1 MKLGMWLVMVL
12 AAVGC
17 GGGTPTS
24 PSGQAEA
31 VTWTVDGQSF
41 TATSNGRGA
50 LRSGAFLSLVG
61 SQCSSGAIIGLGAP
75 SQAVGTYP
83 FTSGGATISWTP
95 DARTGA
101 AASEAWEA
109 PSIRPGVVTSGTVT
123 ITSITSDWV
132 SGTFTGT
139 LAARPGNRESSTR
152 TIQGQFELSFKER
165 TIC

>member
-1 MKLGMWLVMVL
+1 MRIGILIVAMV
-12 AAVGC
+12 AAGC
-17 GGGTPTS
+17 SGGTPTS
-24 PSGQAEA
+24 PTGQAES

-50 LRSGAFLSLVG
+50 LRSGAFLSLTG
-61 SQCSSGAIIGLGAP
+61 AQCGSGAIIGLGVP
-75 SQAVGTYP
+75 SQSPGTYAVAP
-83 FTSGGATISWTP
+83 GGLSITWTP

-109 PSIRPGVVTSGTVT
+109 PSIRPGVVTSGSVT

-132 SGTFTGT
+132 SGSFTAT
-139 LAARPGNRESSTR
+139 LAARQGNRDPSSK

-165 TIC
+165 TTC